1 MSAPDPTNL
10 DAVEPAAEGA
20 TEQEAQQAAPPR
32 AWECRV
38 CSTRFPTPGDER
50 GKPECP
56 ACGADSVE
64 KLDAPGGAVEYVLAK
79 RTHGTTK
86 QDVRL
91 AQWAKWAK
99 FITPHQYDLAI
110 HRQNSEA
117 SEQGYGRPIHEVMES
132 EGLLSPGQSAGLMQ
146 FLALPRPNEF
156 DEDFVERLSRH
167 ADVPRSR
174 VRSVQELQ
182 RKMGGPG
189 KCVPPIGQLLL
200 NKGVIDEVT
209 LLEVLREQARDET
222 GSLSLARK
230 IRGRRREPRDEIEK
244 LKPMARRIGL
254 GLLVLLVLGA
264 IGFAVVYEPPKTLGM
279 MCENDRCGIT
289 YWGPG
294 PKSNESFPAKC
305 PNCGQM
311 TLWPGYICA
320 EGHVFTRQHTMD
332 RRPCP
337 ECGTRRADRLPPDY
351 DYDLRRD

>member
-117 SEQGYGRPIHEVMES
+117 QEQGYGRPIHEVMES
-132 EGLLSPGQSAGLMQ
+132 EKMIEPGQSIGLMQ

-156 DEDFVERLSRH
+156 DEDFVDRLLRQKDVERSEVR
-167 ADVPRSR
+167 R
-174 VRSVQELQ
+174 VQKLQ
-182 RKMGGPG
+182 SEMAGPG

-209 LLEVLREQARDET
+209 LLEILRQQARNDT
-222 GSLSLARK
+222 GSLSLAMK
-230 IRGRRREPRDEIEK
+230 IRGRRKQAADELQK
-244 LKPMARRIGL
+244 LRPLARRVGL
-254 GLLVLLVLGA
+254 AAVVLIVLGA
-264 IGFAVVYEPPKTLGM
+264 IAFAVTYEPPRMVGM
-279 MCENDRCGIT
+279 LCENCGVT

-294 PKSNESFPAKC
+294 PTKKATWPLRC
-305 PNCGQM
+305 INCGAQE
-311 TLWPGYICA
+311 LWPGYVCVN
-320 EGHVFTRQHTMD
+320 GHVFRRQHSQD
-332 RRPCP
+332 LRPCP
-337 ECGTRRADRLPPDY
+337 ECGSTLAEPLPPEY
-351 DYDLRRD
+351 DYDLVQD